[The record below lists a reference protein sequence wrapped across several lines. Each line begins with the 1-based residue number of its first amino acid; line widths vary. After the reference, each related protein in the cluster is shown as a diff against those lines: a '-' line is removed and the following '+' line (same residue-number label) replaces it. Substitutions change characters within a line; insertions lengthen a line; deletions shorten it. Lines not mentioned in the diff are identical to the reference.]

1 TAGCLAMVIVR
12 GASSAVLWTQQLRLM
27 QSSAALEQQWQTLA
41 QQQAQFEQRI
51 AGVET
56 RQQQTEPPKP
66 LVSAVTQEQLTQAL
80 AENRQEVN
88 QQHAQ
93 LQQQMTSV
101 TQRVE
106 VLEQRDGALSGQW
119 LELKQQM
126 ADLLAGRKSALAPS
140 SSSAVANPLKK
151 PVKKTAAKVISSASA
166 PFVLNGVEYRGGA
179 PRHASSLEQVRLLT
193 PGESFSGWM
202 LLTIDSRQATFR
214 TAGRTLTLSV
224 H

>member
-1 TAGCLAMVIVR
+1 
-12 GASSAVLWTQQLRLM
+12 
-27 QSSAALEQQWQTLA
+27 
-41 QQQAQFEQRI
+41 
-51 AGVET
+51 
-56 RQQQTEPPKP
+56 
-66 LVSAVTQEQLTQAL
+66 
-80 AENRQEVN
+80 
-88 QQHAQ
+88 
-93 LQQQMTSV
+93 MTSV

-151 PVKKTAAKVISSASA
+151 PVKNTAAKVTSSASA

-179 PRHASSLEQVRLLT
+179 RFVSVTPRQASSLEQVRLLT
-193 PGESFSGWM
+193 PGESFSGWT

-214 TAGRTLTLSV
+214 TARRTLTLSV